1 MHTNLFKISEKL
13 NKNIYHIIFNNY
25 IHEST
30 GNHFVTNKFISYRK
44 LFKSM
49 NCKNSFEFKSV
60 NTFKKFLKKNYS
72 GPTGIELKVKWEQ

>member
-1 MHTNLFKISEKL
+1 MR
-13 NKNIYHIIFNNY
+13 
-25 IHEST
+25 ST

-49 NCKNSFEFKSV
+49 NYKNSFELKM

-72 GPTGIELKVKWEQ
+72 GPTIN